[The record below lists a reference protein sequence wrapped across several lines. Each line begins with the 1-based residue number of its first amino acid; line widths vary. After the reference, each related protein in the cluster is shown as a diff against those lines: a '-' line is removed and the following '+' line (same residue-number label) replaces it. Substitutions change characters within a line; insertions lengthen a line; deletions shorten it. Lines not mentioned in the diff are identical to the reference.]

1 MNRFFIL
8 NYIRKLEKNDI
19 INFSKKQN
27 IPLTDEEVDVI
38 YFYIKNRYQDFFMG
52 CEKELLEEIKKK
64 VSHDTYLKILEY
76 YSLYLPSF
84 YTFLLGLSFFVLL
97 SITYH

>member
-1 MNRFFIL
+1 MMNRFFIL

-38 YFYIKNRYQDFFMG
+38 YFYIKNKYQDFFMG

-76 YSLYLPSF
+76 YQIYLDKMK
-84 YTFLLGLSFFVLL
+84 
-97 SITYH
+97 